1 MPQIEGESPAQ
12 VAVRQLT
19 ESEAKIARY
28 NKIEREADDWGRV
41 IGVRRL
47 KPSEQSKISGM
58 TADLVGFEE
67 VRNETTGENLRLPH
81 SMRHF
86 LAAAVCELDQA
97 PIPFSRNRAELDAI
111 LDRLDNE
118 GLAAATK
125 ALVRLSDVQPVTS
138 PKDEAKN
145 LLGTPSS
152 A

>member
-1 MPQIEGESPAQ
+1 MP
-12 VAVRQLT
+12 T

-28 NKIEREADDWGRV
+28 NKIEREADDWGRI

-47 KPSEQSKISGM
+47 KPSEQSKVSGM
-58 TADLVGFEE
+58 TADLKGSDEIL
-67 VRNETTGENLRLPH
+67 NPATGEMLNFPH

-86 LAAAVCELDQA
+86 LAAAVCELDQS
-97 PIPFSRNRAELDAI
+97 PIPFPRSRGELDAI

-125 ALVRLSDVQPVTS
+125 ALVRLSDAQAVAQPM
-138 PKDEAKN
+138 DESKN

>member
-1 MPQIEGESPAQ
+1 MESEAPTQ
-12 VAVRQLT
+12 VAARQLT

-28 NKIEREADDWGRV
+28 NRIEREADDWGRV

-58 TADLVGFEE
+58 TADLTGFDEIP
-67 VRNETTGENLRLPH
+67 NPNGEPLRLPH

-86 LAAAVCELDQA
+86 LAAAVCELDQL

-125 ALVRLSDVQPVTS
+125 ALVRITDAQPVTK
-138 PKDEAKN
+138 PLDEAKN
-145 LLGTPSS
+145 L
-152 A
+152 

>member
-1 MPQIEGESPAQ
+1 MP
-12 VAVRQLT
+12 T

-28 NKIEREADDWGRV
+28 NKIEREADDWGRI

-47 KPSEQSKISGM
+47 KPSEQAKVSGM
-58 TADLVGFEE
+58 TPDLKGADEI
-67 VRNETTGENLRLPH
+67 RNDTTGEMMSLPH

-86 LAAAVCELDQA
+86 IAAAVCELDQS

-125 ALVRLSDVQPVTS
+125 ALVRITDAQVVDKPL
-138 PKDEAKN
+138 DEAKN